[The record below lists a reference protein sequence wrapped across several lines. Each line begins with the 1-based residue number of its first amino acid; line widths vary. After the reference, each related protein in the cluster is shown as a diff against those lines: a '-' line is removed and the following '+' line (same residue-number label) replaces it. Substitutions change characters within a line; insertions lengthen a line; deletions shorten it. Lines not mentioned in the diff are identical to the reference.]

1 MCKNHEM
8 RVWWLSLSAFLL
20 SVVALAAIFLVR
32 GTEDVASVDEVTALR
47 ERMDAVEAQLDDL
60 REKSTGDGAK
70 VKDVFSVAAMEEQMR
85 RLRAE
90 VDSLKSGGGAQ
101 SAVAVMQER
110 QEQMLKGTNKA
121 YFNTWKGVLDAGLAR
136 NGFDDDQRQRI
147 GGDYTRL
154 LDNLE
159 EIQLRWFRGEVDW
172 ARAMDDVKMRSLEF
186 YDSVERAY
194 DTDTARRVLD
204 IAFPTPETKRFFFS
218 GSGQ

>member
-1 MCKNHEM
+1 MNDRRWNM
-8 RVWWLSLSAFLL
+8 AVA
-20 SVVALAAIFLVR
+20 VVALVALTAFVVALTAILSVR
-32 GTEDVASVDEVTALR
+32 GSGVVADEVNALR
-47 ERMDAVEAQLDDL
+47 DRLDVFEEQIEEL
-60 REKSTGDGAK
+60 REQKAGEGAK
-70 VKDVFSVAAMEEQMR
+70 VKEVFSVAAMEEQMR

-90 VDSLKSGGGAQ
+90 VDALKSGGGAQ

-136 NGFDDDQRQRI
+136 NGFDDEQRQRI

-154 LDNLE
+154 LENLE
-159 EIQLRWFRGEVDW
+159 EIQLRWFRGEIDW
-172 ARAMDDVKMRSLEF
+172 TRAMDDVKMRSLEF